1 MDGDYMACCNDK
13 PPAVPYRM
21 IPPFIGFTEFTPVLP
36 KLYWDTYSQEQ
47 RIHCICELLEKIAC
61 YCELLGVNI
70 NDANKLITELAS
82 EFEEFKAHGFDDYY
96 KEQVIEWIAANL
108 EYIVEHIIR
117 SVYFGLTLDGHFVA
131 YIPESWNDIIF
142 DTGAV
147 YGQDDYGRLILKMDV
162 DSPYS
167 VEQP

>member
-1 MDGDYMACCNDK
+1 MIMTCCNNK
-13 PPAVPYRM
+13 NPVPMYAV
-21 IPPFIGFTEFTPVLP
+21 PPFIGFTEFTPILP

-47 RIHCICELLEKIAC
+47 RIHRICELLEKIAC
-61 YCELLGVNI
+61 YCDLLGTNI
-70 NDANKLITELAS
+70 NETNELITALAR
-82 EFEEFKAHGFDDYY
+82 EFQDFKEHGFDDYY
-96 KEQVIEWIAANL
+96 KEQVAEWVAANL
-108 EYIVEHIIR
+108 EYIVTHIIR

-131 YIPESWNDIIF
+131 YIPQSWNDIVF

-147 YGQDDYGRLILKMDV
+147 YGQEDYGRLILKMDV